1 MKPNFFMKLYPCLH
15 SWYSDSPLLTNSGP
29 HWTSVRMQLR
39 KRPPDGIEKSW
50 NANVWLRGIFSEIYL
65 FESSLYDICLAF
77 SLTECQTFIVNG
89 WFGESGTI
97 IYNIITRWHH
107 LLVVVCR
114 NKFTK
119 YISNVNYIYIYIY
132 IHIYGGYKL

>member
-15 SWYSDSPLLTNSGP
+15 SWYSVSPLFTNSGP

-107 LLVVVCR
+107 LLVVVCS
-114 NKFTK
+114 KQIDQIYLK
-119 YISNVNYIYIYIY
+119 CQLYIYIYIY
-132 IHIYGGYKL
+132 TYIWWL